1 MLKLDIKTEPYWIDL
16 PSNVRIKVK
25 PITTAVM
32 SAARALS
39 LADYRLIGDSG
50 ELDPTNDA
58 QRKGAS
64 DSLLIKA
71 LARLSIIEW
80 SGVYDAAGEQPVPVN
95 DQNIIS
101 LMDIW
106 LVAQE
111 FFSAYITQMS
121 LLEIEGNVSAP
132 AANGTSAAEA
142 LTAGSAA

>member
-16 PSNVRIKVK
+16 PSDVRVKVK
-25 PITTAVM
+25 PISTAVM

-39 LADYRLIGDSG
+39 LADYRLMVDSG
-50 ELDPTNDA
+50 ELDPNNDA

-80 SGVYDAAGEQPVPVN
+80 SGVYDAAGEQPAPVN
-95 DQNIIS
+95 DKTVGD
-101 LMDIW
+101 LMELW

-111 FFSAYITQMS
+111 FFNVYVTQLS
-121 LLEIEGNVSAP
+121 LLETEGNVSAP
-132 AANGTSAAEA
+132 AVNGTSAAVA
-142 LTAGSAA
+142 LTVGSAA

>member
-1 MLKLDIKTEPYWIDL
+1 M
-16 PSNVRIKVK
+16 
-25 PITTAVM
+25 
-32 SAARALS
+32 
-39 LADYRLIGDSG
+39 
-50 ELDPTNDA
+50 
-58 QRKGAS
+58 
-64 DSLLIKA
+64 
-71 LARLSIIEW
+71 
-80 SGVYDAAGEQPVPVN
+80 YDAAGEQPVPVN

-132 AANGTSAAEA
+132 AANGISAAEA

>member
-39 LADYRLIGDSG
+39 LADYRNMVDGG
-50 ELDPTNDA
+50 ELDPNNDA

-132 AANGTSAAEA
+132 AANGISAAEA